1 MFSKFYSATI
11 GETRI
16 MEPRDWCIESL
27 MLKWFMLISICTIVQ
42 NTNILHKLKIS
53 RVFTS
58 ETWVGNA
65 MPNGKLSKNACL
77 FATASIARKDGFVT
91 ELGT

>member
-1 MFSKFYSATI
+1 
-11 GETRI
+11 
-16 MEPRDWCIESL
+16 
-27 MLKWFMLISICTIVQ
+27 
-42 NTNILHKLKIS
+42 
-53 RVFTS
+53 
-58 ETWVGNA
+58 